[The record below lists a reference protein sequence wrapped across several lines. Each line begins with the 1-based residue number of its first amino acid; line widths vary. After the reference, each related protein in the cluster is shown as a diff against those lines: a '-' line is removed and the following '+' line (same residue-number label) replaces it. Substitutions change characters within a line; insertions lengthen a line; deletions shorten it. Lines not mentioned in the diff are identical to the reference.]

1 MQRQPGPSDTTVRGR
16 GIRCS
21 GDDRSAVTGMAAFLS
36 RLAESDAVLITHTD
50 NRRAL
55 RPEPAQKL
63 IRGRDSAGEDLLR
76 DHDR

>member
-1 MQRQPGPSDTTVRGR
+1 
-16 GIRCS
+16 
-21 GDDRSAVTGMAAFLS
+21 MAAFLS
-36 RLAESDAVLITHTD
+36 RLAESGAVLITHTD